1 MLSVDKGLGTI
12 DAVAPKVASA
22 LTKADANARKV
33 AQQYMLMATAYK
45 SRGDV
50 EQAMKQLGKAVK
62 KAPHF
67 ADPYLLRGHLHRQAG
82 DLSAAGSDYLDCFRR
97 LDGPNATVEALL
109 ADLAVDLTGAGL
121 FADAVRL
128 LQTLSPVAP
137 LSRPTTVAYAIAL
150 CGMRRHEEA
159 LVVLD
164 QMNHPEQQSN
174 SLLPPADV
182 RQLYISIYEATGA
195 LGKAEQLLLG
205 AVGEDNSV
213 SWKDIGER
221 AAAVR

>member
-1 MLSVDKGLGTI
+1 MLSVDKGLGPI
-12 DAVAPKVASA
+12 DAVAPKVASV

-67 ADPYLLRGHLHRQAG
+67 ADPYLLRGHLYRQAG

-128 LQTLSPVAP
+128 LQTLSPVAS

-150 CGMRRHEEA
+150 CGMRWHEEA

>member
-109 ADLAVDLTGAGL
+109 ADLA
-121 FADAVRL
+121 L
-128 LQTLSPVAP
+128 L
-137 LSRPTTVAYAIAL
+137 
-150 CGMRRHEEA
+150 
-159 LVVLD
+159 
-164 QMNHPEQQSN
+164 
-174 SLLPPADV
+174 
-182 RQLYISIYEATGA
+182 
-195 LGKAEQLLLG
+195 
-205 AVGEDNSV
+205 
-213 SWKDIGER
+213 
-221 AAAVR
+221 